1 MRTLRCSHG
10 QAKFRTPFRNRCA
23 ECKPTCPQA
32 LALPSRIAASMRILF
47 PRLSRSALTL
57 CLLPCLLLG
66 CASIVPGA
74 GTTASIGANAT
85 RVYHQT
91 IELGGRLSVRYQ
103 QNGKE
108 EAVHGNF
115 TWTQTPDRTL
125 ATLLS
130 PLGQTMA
137 KIEIM
142 PDRSILMQ
150 PGQPVRSA
158 ADVDALTAETLGW
171 PLPISGLREWLQGF
185 ATGTDGLRFAASPI
199 NGKADTVSS
208 EGWKLHYVSWQDD
221 AQTPAD
227 NHPRRI
233 DLERSTAQAGEV
245 ALRIVIDSWQPHSYL
260 P

>member
-1 MRTLRCSHG
+1 MRYMQSLPLPLLPTH
-10 QAKFRTPFRNRCA
+10 RTVNSMHISLYRLARA
-23 ECKPTCPQA
+23 
-32 LALPSRIAASMRILF
+32 ALP
-47 PRLSRSALTL
+47 L
-57 CLLPCLLLG
+57 CALPCMLLG
-66 CASIVPGA
+66 CAAIAPPRSGMPAAAQAQTHRTYHPSID
-74 GTTASIGANAT
+74 
-85 RVYHQT
+85 
-91 IELGGRLSVRYQ
+91 LGGRLSVRYQ

-125 ATLLS
+125 VTLLS

-199 NGKADTVSS
+199 NGKADTVTS

-260 P
+260 PAQ

>member
-1 MRTLRCSHG
+1 
-10 QAKFRTPFRNRCA
+10 
-23 ECKPTCPQA
+23 
-32 LALPSRIAASMRILF
+32 MRILF
-47 PRLSRSALTL
+47 PRLARAALTL

-103 QNGKE
+103 QNGKD

-115 TWTQTPDRTL
+115 TWQQTPERTL
-125 ATLLS
+125 VTLLS

-137 KIEIM
+137 KIEIV
-142 PDRSILMQ
+142 PGRSTLMQ
-150 PGQPVRSA
+150 PDQPVRSA
-158 ADVDALTAETLGW
+158 DDVDTLTAHALGW
-171 PLPISGLREWLQGF
+171 PLPVAGLREWLQGF
-185 ATGTDGLRFAASPI
+185 AVDASGRRIAAAPT
-199 NGKADTVSS
+199 NGKADALTS
-208 EGWKLHYVSWQDD
+208 EGWRLHYVSWQED
-221 AQTPAD
+221 AAMPEND
-227 NHPRRI
+227 HPRRI

-245 ALRIVIDSWQPHSYL
+245 SLRIVIDSWQPQPTTS